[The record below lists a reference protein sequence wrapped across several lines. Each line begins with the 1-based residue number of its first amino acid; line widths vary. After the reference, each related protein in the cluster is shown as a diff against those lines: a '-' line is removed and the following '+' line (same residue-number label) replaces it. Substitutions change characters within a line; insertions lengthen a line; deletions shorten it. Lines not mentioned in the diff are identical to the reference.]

1 MDRASVYPRAPPTAN
16 LLTRNQECA
25 VQHQD
30 NGLPFNY
37 QVTVGHLEAVHEAV
51 TSEVAA
57 RRCSG
62 SESAI
67 GRHDLT
73 IQVLLPNADA
83 KRHVRLRA
91 RLCAQPKEAIMKVPA
106 ILQGEARTRFLQG
119 IAFGAVAAISIGFIW
134 GGWVTAGTARTMS
147 ATAESSGRMSILV
160 PMCVAQFTAAD
171 GAIAKFKTASSYS
184 RDDVISEFVKTVAST
199 SMDYSFA
206 RACAAGVEA
215 ELARTATKS

>member
-1 MDRASVYPRAPPTAN
+1 
-16 LLTRNQECA
+16 
-25 VQHQD
+25 
-30 NGLPFNY
+30 
-37 QVTVGHLEAVHEAV
+37 
-51 TSEVAA
+51 
-57 RRCSG
+57 
-62 SESAI
+62 
-67 GRHDLT
+67 
-73 IQVLLPNADA
+73 
-83 KRHVRLRA
+83 
-91 RLCAQPKEAIMKVPA
+91 MKVPA

-134 GGWVTAGTARTMS
+134 GGWVTAGTASTMS

-184 RDDVISEFVKTVAST
+184 RDDVISEYVKTVAST

-215 ELARTATKS
+215 ELSRTATKS